1 MGRAERW
8 IFIVLAMGLGLLS
21 LAVGVWPRIF
31 VPSVKVVDP
40 FPKDRVPTVRIV
52 MPTTSW
58 HRIMANPMAEQYV
71 RADFWFEG
79 QRYPNVAVRP
89 KGNSS
94 LVAAAGSGTQ
104 RLSFKVDFNMLNR
117 AQTFCGIR
125 KLNLNN
131 GWSDPTFIRE
141 VLGYEIFEQMGIPVP
156 RAGFVD
162 LWINDIHLGLYT
174 QVEQIDK
181 TFLSRHFKNPNGN
194 LYKPEWAAAGLS
206 WTNQDVQEAD
216 PDGLSEAK
224 LLQINL
230 GGSRLAELLALLE
243 SETKQDTA
251 LPQPQ
256 TPPIPAGPRMPPGP
270 QFGTI
275 RPGPVF
281 GPGMPAGP
289 DFRARGRFGQGPFGI
304 GLVEAAGLKTN
315 ENIADHKALFRFL
328 DVLNHT
334 SDKEFPDQ
342 IQKILD
348 VDLWLR
354 YLAVSVAIVH
364 LDNYIGMGHNYYLY
378 ESEGRFTVLAWDL
391 NMAFG
396 TFNMGSPTID
406 PAEYPIDQPMILTG
420 RPLASRILAHKP
432 FMDRYHMYLRQVVN
446 ECLAPGVIE
455 ARIDQLSQLV
465 RPYIPK
471 DQIEAFERG
480 IDQGSGLNTMAGAW
494 PFGQPGPAPGRPPAD
509 LNRPIPGFGPGPF
522 GPDPNMPLPP
532 GMGPRGGR
540 PWMPGG
546 PPGMN
551 APGLKAFVQRRR
563 DSIQRQLSGEA
574 PTKIEQGF
582 MPGLPFPVGPRP
594 L

>member
-8 IFIVLAMGLGLLS
+8 IFIVLAMGLALLS

-52 MPTTSW
+52 MPTTSL
-58 HRIMANPMAEQYV
+58 HRVMVNPMAEQYV
-71 RADFWFEG
+71 RADFWFED
-79 QRYPNVAVRP
+79 QRYPNVTVRP

-94 LVAAAGSGTQ
+94 LMAAAGSGTQ

-117 AQTFCGIR
+117 AQTFCGIK

-141 VLGYEIFEQMGIPVP
+141 VLGYEIFEKMGIPVP
-156 RAGFVD
+156 RTGFVD

-206 WTNQDVQEAD
+206 WTKEDVQQAD
-216 PDGLSEAK
+216 PEGLLEAK

-243 SETKQDTA
+243 SETKQDPA

-256 TPPIPAGPRMPPGP
+256 IPPMPPGP
-270 QFGTI
+270 
-275 RPGPVF
+275 
-281 GPGMPAGP
+281 
-289 DFRARGRFGQGPFGI
+289 DFRTRGRFGQGHFGI

-315 ENIADHKALFRFL
+315 ENIADHQALFKLL
-328 DVLNHT
+328 DVLNYT
-334 SDKEFPDQ
+334 SDQEFPDQ

-378 ESEGRFTVLAWDL
+378 ESEGRFTLLAWDL

-396 TFNMGSPTID
+396 TFNMGSPTLD

-432 FMDRYHMYLRQVVN
+432 FMDRYHIYLRQVVN

-455 ARIDQLSQLV
+455 ARIDQLSQLI

-471 DQIEAFERG
+471 DQLEAFERG
-480 IDQGSGLNTMAGAW
+480 IDQGTGLDTVARPW
-494 PFGQPGPAPGRPPAD
+494 PFGQPRPAPGQELPPGD
-509 LNRPIPGFGPGPF
+509 LNRPIPGFGPGPS

-532 GMGPRGGR
+532 GMGPRGAR
-540 PWMPGG
+540 PLMPGG

-582 MPGLPFPVGPRP
+582 IPGLPFPGGPR
-594 L
+594 LL